1 MTAEVLAGEFR
12 TPLFVIRL
20 DSLMTKFMGE
30 TATKLR
36 LVFDAMP
43 SAREVYLFD
52 EFDSIGA
59 QRALPMQGCM
69 WYVR

>member
-1 MTAEVLAGEFR
+1 MTAEVLADEFR
-12 TPLFVIRL
+12 SPLFVIRL

-30 TATKLR
+30 TAAKLR

-43 SAREVYLFD
+43 SARGVYLFD
-52 EFDSIGA
+52 EFDLIGA
-59 QRALPMQGCM
+59 QRALPMQECM

>member
-36 LVFDAMP
+36 LVFNARF
-43 SAREVYLFD
+43 SARGVYLFD
-52 EFDSIGA
+52 EFDVIGA
-59 QRALPMQGCM
+59 Q
-69 WYVR
+69 